1 MSSRPEPPRRRVLI
15 LVNPAAGRARSGR
28 VGRVAAALERRGVAV
43 TIRAGEPPQGVEQ
56 LAREAEPEFDAL
68 VAAGGDGTVAAAV
81 NGIAAAP
88 RPLAILPLGTA
99 NVLARGLGLPRRAAA
114 LAEIIAAAP
123 RPLAILP
130 LGTAN
135 VLARG
140 LGLPRRAA
148 ALAEIIATAPARD
161 FWPGRI
167 GDRLFVAMASS
178 GFDAAVVAAVDA
190 RLKRRAGRLAYAA
203 AMLSCLRRYRE
214 PELRVA
220 TAEGEFRGAAV
231 IAARCRCYAGGFTI
245 APEAELAV
253 PLLHLSVIAGGG
265 RRAVL
270 RSLAA
275 LVCGRLPDA
284 GFVTRVTTG
293 AATLS
298 GPAGVPVEA
307 DGDAAGSLPVR
318 LGLAPRPVPLICP
331 APAQL

>member
-81 NGIAAAP
+81 NG
-88 RPLAILPLGTA
+88 
-99 NVLARGLGLPRRAAA
+99 
-114 LAEIIAAAP
+114 IAAAP

>member
-43 TIRAGEPPQGVEQ
+43 TIRTGEPPQGVEQ

-81 NGIAAAP
+81 NG
-88 RPLAILPLGTA
+88 
-99 NVLARGLGLPRRAAA
+99 
-114 LAEIIAAAP
+114 IAAAP

-190 RLKRRAGRLAYAA
+190 RLKRRVGRLAYAA

>member
-1 MSSRPEPPRRRVLI
+1 MSSKPEPPRRRVLI

-43 TIRAGEPPQGVEQ
+43 TIRTGEPPQGVEQ
-56 LAREAEPEFDAL
+56 LAREAGPEFDAL

-81 NGIAAAP
+81 NG
-88 RPLAILPLGTA
+88 
-99 NVLARGLGLPRRAAA
+99 
-114 LAEIIAAAP
+114 IAAAP

-293 AATLS
+293 AAILS

>member
-43 TIRAGEPPQGVEQ
+43 TVRTGEPPQGVEQ

-99 NVLARGLGLPRRAAA
+99 NVLARGLGLPRRPAS
-114 LAEIIAAAP
+114 
-123 RPLAILP
+123 
-130 LGTAN
+130 
-135 VLARG
+135 
-140 LGLPRRAA
+140 
-148 ALAEIIATAPARD
+148 LAEIIATAPARD

-293 AATLS
+293 AAILS

>member
-1 MSSRPEPPRRRVLI
+1 MSSKPEPPRRRVLI

-43 TIRAGEPPQGVEQ
+43 TIRTGEPPQGVEQ

-81 NGIAAAP
+81 NG
-88 RPLAILPLGTA
+88 
-99 NVLARGLGLPRRAAA
+99 
-114 LAEIIAAAP
+114 IAAAP

-293 AATLS
+293 AAILS

>member
-43 TIRAGEPPQGVEQ
+43 TIRTGEPPQGVEQ

-81 NGIAAAP
+81 NG
-88 RPLAILPLGTA
+88 
-99 NVLARGLGLPRRAAA
+99 
-114 LAEIIAAAP
+114 IAAAP

>member
-1 MSSRPEPPRRRVLI
+1 MRRSSAPTTTRSTTAGSSRAAASSSTLATPAPAAALSPRMSSRPEPPRRRVLI
-15 LVNPAAGRARSGR
+15 LVNPAAGR

-81 NGIAAAP
+81 NG
-88 RPLAILPLGTA
+88 
-99 NVLARGLGLPRRAAA
+99 
-114 LAEIIAAAP
+114 IAAAP

-220 TAEGEFRGAAV
+220 T
-231 IAARCRCYAGGFTI
+231 
-245 APEAELAV
+245 
-253 PLLHLSVIAGGG
+253 
-265 RRAVL
+265 
-270 RSLAA
+270 
-275 LVCGRLPDA
+275 
-284 GFVTRVTTG
+284 
-293 AATLS
+293 
-298 GPAGVPVEA
+298 
-307 DGDAAGSLPVR
+307 
-318 LGLAPRPVPLICP
+318 
-331 APAQL
+331 